1 MALFGCRPTPS
12 PSLFFGR
19 WAIGYWQ
26 LAGTFFLGW
35 GEEDRRFGRTDRL
48 NLTPSEANRLE
59 DILHLL
65 RVDGWM
71 QLLRL
76 SHHGVIL
83 LFIRR
88 MRETIKEAH
97 SKMLVDHE
105 ADGAA
110 VVEGIKHTAVSKVI
124 GETTLLEHLTGE
136 GGKDEMEG
144 FVEEHCL
151 GYEAMRR

>member
-1 MALFGCRPTPS
+1 MALFGCWPTPS

-19 WAIGYWQ
+19 WAIGYWH

-35 GEEDRRFGRTDRL
+35 GEEDGRFGWTDRL
-48 NLTPSEANRLE
+48 NLTPSEANRLK

-65 RVDGWM
+65 WVDGWM

-76 SHHGVIL
+76 SDHGVKL

-97 SKMLVDHE
+97 SKMLVDRE
-105 ADGAA
+105 ADGSAVVKGVEHAA
-110 VVEGIKHTAVSKVI
+110 VSQVI
-124 GETTLLEHLTGE
+124 GETTLLKHLARESGE
-136 GGKDEMEG
+136 DKMEG

-151 GYEAMRR
+151 GEL